1 MTKGESCG
9 VETKEK
15 ILKIAL
21 KLFIERG
28 FFEVSI
34 NYLIKK
40 VGIPKRVFYH
50 YFKSKDQ
57 LICEVIEKLLFP
69 RFEDIIRVTDECN
82 GISKEKLLKIF
93 QKYSEIESYLK
104 DNFNV
109 DKINYRSIIFLT
121 NEGIKNYEPITNY
134 IIDFNNRLVEKIEY
148 VIEEGKRLGEIS
160 STVDSKSMAIYTL
173 KSLQSDIV
181 LWGMN
186 QNIDIK
192 KLFKISFR
200 YLWNS
205 IKSSE
210 SNLILDDSIINK
222 CSY

>member
-1 MTKGESCG
+1 M
-9 VETKEK
+9 
-15 ILKIAL
+15 
-21 KLFIERG
+21 
-28 FFEVSI
+28 
-34 NYLIKK
+34 
-40 VGIPKRVFYH
+40 
-50 YFKSKDQ
+50 
-57 LICEVIEKLLFP
+57 FP
-69 RFEDIIRVTDECN
+69 CFEDIIRVADECN
-82 GISKEKLLKIF
+82 GLSKEKLLKIF

-148 VIEEGKRLGEIS
+148 VIEEGKRLDEIS
-160 STVDSKSMAIYTL
+160 STVDSKYMAIYTL